1 LFFKVIS
8 PDGKISFSKGKMKI
22 LKITTF
28 SILGIISLALLFS
41 ACGKVGNTMANS
53 SAANAANQSNTATV
67 ANSNQTQ
74 VNNTPP
80 VSNTAPVGESEGGL
94 AQSGTTEV
102 KVYLVALGDNGKNG
116 KKVGCD
122 DSLVPVT
129 RKVTATPAPLKAA
142 LLELFAARAPDKKE
156 IDLNLGNY
164 WRGMQLKSVSIEN
177 GTAII
182 HLTGEAP
189 SVAGICDEPRIKG
202 QIIETAKQFPTVKNV
217 KVFINGK
224 PMEEVISPV

>member
-1 LFFKVIS
+1 MYGLSIM
-8 PDGKISFSKGKMKI
+8 KINVFQSADRKTASEKGKMKI
-22 LKITTF
+22 KIVLLT
-28 SILGIISLALLFS
+28 ALFM
-41 ACGKVGNTMANS
+41 ACS
-53 SAANAANQSNTATV
+53 SF
-67 ANSNQTQ
+67 
-74 VNNTPP
+74 
-80 VSNTAPVGESEGGL
+80 GL

-102 KVYLVALGDNGKNG
+102 KIYLVALGDNGKNG

-122 DSLVPVT
+122 DSLVPLT
-129 RKVTATPAPLKAA
+129 RKVTATAAPLRAA
-142 LLELFAARAPDKKE
+142 ILELFADRAPDKKE

-164 WRGMQLKSVSIEN
+164 WRGMQLKSVSIEK

-202 QIIETAKQFPTVKNV
+202 QIIETAKQFPTVKKV

-224 PMEEVISPV
+224 PMDELISPV